1 MRPDLFQLRIW
12 GRGHL
17 GSVRVTALVKNPG
30 SRTPGSA
37 AFIFVFITVA
47 LDMMAVG
54 ITVPVLPKLIIDF
67 QMGDVARAATYV
79 GLFATIW
86 AAMQFIFAPIIGAVS
101 DSVGRRPVILLSNLG
116 LGLDY
121 ILMAVSPSLAWLFVG
136 RVISGITSA
145 SYPTAGAYIADVT
158 PASER
163 AGKFGMLGAAFGLGF
178 IVGPAVG
185 GLLGS
190 IDLRLPFWVAAGL
203 SLANAAYGYFVLPE
217 SLPPERRRAFSL
229 RAANILGAV
238 RLLRSHPEL
247 LGMAA
252 ALFVMGLAH
261 ESLPNTFV
269 LYADQ
274 RYGWDERQVGLV
286 LALIGVASVVVSML
300 LVKPLVR
307 QLGERRA
314 ALTGLLCGL
323 AGFMWFA
330 LASTGNVFVFGI
342 ALLALMGVANPA
354 FQALMSQRID
364 AMEQGQ
370 LQGALGSIRAVT
382 GMLGPIIFTQV
393 FATAV
398 KAGQPQW
405 LGAAFMLSA
414 VLIVVALVI
423 GLRRLPHAAIS
434 TSVPADKH

>member
-17 GSVRVTALVKNPG
+17 GPVRVTVKVKNLG
-30 SRTPGSA
+30 SRAPGSA

-54 ITVPVLPKLIIDF
+54 ITAPVLPSLITDF
-67 QMGDVARAATYV
+67 LHGDVAGAAKYY
-79 GLFATIW
+79 GLFAMIW
-86 AAMQFIFAPIIGAVS
+86 AAMQFVFAPIIGAAS
-101 DSVGRRPVILLSNLG
+101 DRFGRRPVILLSNFG

-121 ILMAVSPSLAWLFVG
+121 ILMAVSPSLGWLFVG

-158 PASER
+158 SPAER

-203 SLANAAYGYFVLPE
+203 SLANAAYGFFILPE
-217 SLPPERRRAFSL
+217 SLPPERRKAFSL
-229 RAANILGAV
+229 RAANILGAF

-252 ALFVMGLAH
+252 ALFFMGLAH

-269 LYADQ
+269 LYAGQ
-274 RYGWDERQVGLV
+274 RYGWAEQHVGGV

-307 QLGERRA
+307 RLGERRA
-314 ALTGLLCGL
+314 ALTGLLCGV
-323 AGFMWFA
+323 AGFLWFG
-330 LASTGNVFVFGI
+330 LASTGNVFLFGI

-354 FQALMSQRID
+354 FQALMSHRID
-364 AMEQGQ
+364 SMEQGQ
-370 LQGALGSIRAVT
+370 LQGALGSIRAIT
-382 GMLGPIIFTQV
+382 GVLGPPIFTQV
-393 FATAV
+393 FAASV
-398 KAGQPQW
+398 GAGNPQW
-405 LGAAFMLSA
+405 LGAAFLVSA
-414 VLIVVALVI
+414 GLITMALLI
-423 GLRRLPHAAIS
+423 GLRQLPHAATS
-434 TSVPADKH
+434 ASVPAGKP